1 MTVWTGKFLFGIRSS
16 NHSDLLNLFWK
27 IIHKIFLLEKL
38 NVFKSNLLL

>member
-27 IIHKIFLLEKL
+27 IIHKIFFIRKIEC
-38 NVFKSNLLL
+38 F